1 MPSGFEVQRV
11 NSGLDIDAD
20 ASVGPDPYE
29 MQQMPLTNEKHITL
43 PSNHNPSEPYPG
55 GGQTLTSG
63 HVTDAEGQITPDV
76 YYGDSVNY
84 QRQTPAQHFDSTGW

>member
-11 NSGLDIDAD
+11 NSGLDLDAD

-29 MQQMPLTNEKHITL
+29 MQQGPLTNEKHIAL
-43 PSNHNPSEPYPG
+43 PSNHNASEPYPG
-55 GGQTLTSG
+55 GHILTSG
-63 HVTDAEGQITPDV
+63 HVTDAERQIIPGI
-76 YYGDSVNY
+76 YYGDGVNH